1 MDSICFDS
9 CHHDFLNPYDM
20 NIQEKR
26 KRLQELLENNIKNE
40 DVGTAIAI
48 TGSWGVGKTYF
59 WNKLLEDIRG
69 NDSDNVLSKRKYAY
83 ISLFGIESLS
93 DLKTQIYS
101 NIENHHLSI
110 EVPKWLKSLPSI
122 FKDTR
127 ITQLGINA
135 PVKLIDNLLF
145 NQVKDAII
153 CFDDFERMSN
163 KLDIKDVMGLAN
175 QLKLEKNCQVILI
188 LDESKAEG
196 ENKSKYAEYKEKLID
211 ETIIINSVEPLIR
224 EFSQGMD
231 ERLIELMIKFADSLE
246 IHNFRFFQKVINL
259 YKKFRKELPDE
270 VAYST
275 KEIIL
280 IRILQGYFIEDFGE
294 KFEFRWEDIKV
305 NGSEESREHWSKNKI
320 RTFTLIEE
328 HLPPYFLKLEGWV
341 KVFKSEFD
349 QVKKLNHDVIRAL
362 VESDLISENYQNA
375 NMKIVRLINKYKAFD
390 IDSPSTFVLELFDGI
405 KGIYKFEIFEN
416 IEFYCSIL
424 ADFDANHLIND
435 IDKLLQD
442 YIKQELISNREQFL
456 KKHYWHGNKS
466 NKFRQNIEKTI
477 QNTPSDDKYALS
489 KVVKLY
495 IIKGEIQYGTEE
507 VLHLITKDNLRK
519 FILEIYLEEFNN
531 TSLKAILEV
540 VLMLYSGKC
549 ISRKEEIKDWMREI
563 LEEKGEKHKYP
574 SEYMKYI
581 TENLY

>member
-211 ETIIINSVEPLIR
+211 DTIMINSVEPLIR
-224 EFSQGMD
+224 EFSQDMD
-231 ERLIELMIKFADSLE
+231 EPLIELMVKFADGLE
-246 IHNFRFFQKVINL
+246 IHNFRFFQKVIKL
-259 YKKFRKELPDE
+259 YKKFSAELPE
-270 VAYST
+270 VVAEST

-280 IRILQGYFIEDFGE
+280 IRILQGYFVHDFGAAYEFQWDDVKLVLEENKKDWTKRKVRTYEVLKNISYYFIKIDTWGIEFKKWFDQIDNPDFVSLHKLANSELISE
-294 KFEFRWEDIKV
+294 K
-305 NGSEESREHWSKNKI
+305 NQNLKNKI
-320 RTFTLIEE
+320 WDIFDRRFNFKVTEKDFEFIAELGAECIKIETIYNVAAAYE
-328 HLPPYFLKLEGWV
+328 FIKKYLKDERKAKKFKQDV
-341 KVFKSEFD
+341 CKVIE
-349 QVKKLNHDVIRAL
+349 L
-362 VESDLISENYQNA
+362 
-375 NMKIVRLINKYKAFD
+375 D
-390 IDSPSTFVLELFDGI
+390 IDNFISRRQKEVQLWGAESN
-405 KGIYKFEIFEN
+405 IFYE
-416 IEFYCSIL
+416 Y
-424 ADFDANHLIND
+424 
-435 IDKLLQD
+435 IDKLAEN
-442 YIKQELISNREQFL
+442 YKKNR
-456 KKHYWHGNKS
+456 
-466 NKFRQNIEKTI
+466 
-477 QNTPSDDKYALS
+477 
-489 KVVKLY
+489 
-495 IIKGEIQYGTEE
+495 
-507 VLHLITKDNLRK
+507 
-519 FILEIYLEEFNN
+519 
-531 TSLKAILEV
+531 SLK
-540 VLMLYSGKC
+540 
-549 ISRKEEIKDWMREI
+549 EIVSHYLQYDFFKDEDD
-563 LEEKGEKHKYP
+563 
-574 SEYMKYI
+574 
-581 TENLY
+581 